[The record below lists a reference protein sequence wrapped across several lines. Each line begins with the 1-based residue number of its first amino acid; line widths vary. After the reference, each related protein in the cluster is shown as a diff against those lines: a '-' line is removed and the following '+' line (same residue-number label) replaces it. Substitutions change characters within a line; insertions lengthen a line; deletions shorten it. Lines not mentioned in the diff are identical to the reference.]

1 MTFRCCSAGVKL
13 HHFWDRLR
21 ASHRGSECK
30 QLHTS
35 THLIVLNLRRV
46 ECSVVLVEGTDRLL
60 VKVIHESGQYSD
72 INNVWYFPYVLPG
85 RVTDT
90 ESVSVILKVF

>member
-1 MTFRCCSAGVKL
+1 
-13 HHFWDRLR
+13 
-21 ASHRGSECK
+21 
-30 QLHTS
+30 
-35 THLIVLNLRRV
+35 
-46 ECSVVLVEGTDRLL
+46 VLVEGTDRLL

-72 INNVWYFPYVLPG
+72 VNNVWYFPYVLPG